1 MQNKPFKR
9 YDEQVEILKLRNLT
23 IADEEKAISI
33 LSKVNYYNLINGY
46 KKIFLKRD
54 LIYLK
59 GILEGI
65 KIEKDNSTKDKIL
78 ENAVEY
84 VNKSI

>member
-1 MQNKPFKR
+1 MG
-9 YDEQVEILKLRNLT
+9 RNR
-23 IADEEKAISI
+23 AIEYYENRS
-33 LSKVNYYNLINGY
+33 NYLCRWTLAFLFFCLH
-46 KKIFLKRD
+46 IFLKRD

>member
-46 KKIFLKRD
+46 KKYF
-54 LIYLK
+54 
-59 GILEGI
+59 
-65 KIEKDNSTKDKIL
+65 
-78 ENAVEY
+78 
-84 VNKSI
+84 

>member
-1 MQNKPFKR
+1 MKIG
-9 YDEQVEILKLRNLT
+9 VT
-23 IADEEKAISI
+23 IYVDGHWRFYFFC
-33 LSKVNYYNLINGY
+33 LH
-46 KKIFLKRD
+46 IFLKRD